1 MGLREGE
8 KKERGEEMQRA
19 LASPPLSTTLAFFSI
34 LFLFYIFLSVYMVD
48 KPSLATAV
56 RILFARVLFHEK
68 LIDH

>member
-1 MGLREGE
+1 VGLREGE

-19 LASPPLSTTLAFFSI
+19 LASPSTTLAFFSI